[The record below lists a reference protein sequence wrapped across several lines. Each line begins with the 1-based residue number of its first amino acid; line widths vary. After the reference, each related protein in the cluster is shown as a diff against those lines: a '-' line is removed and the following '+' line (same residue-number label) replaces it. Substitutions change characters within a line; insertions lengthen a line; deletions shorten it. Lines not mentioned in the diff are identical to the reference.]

1 MIINGQV
8 MVIYALRSSMHSI
21 TNGPQEAASFNNLV
35 LLIFDV
41 HCEGTK
47 SIGGG
52 RIRCTT
58 GQVRVIVGDLVALDV

>member
-1 MIINGQV
+1 MGQRRPFV
-8 MVIYALRSSMHSI
+8 GQFLDDLNVVR
-21 TNGPQEAASFNNLV
+21 FNNLV

-41 HCEGTK
+41 HCEGTE
-47 SIGGG
+47 SIRGG